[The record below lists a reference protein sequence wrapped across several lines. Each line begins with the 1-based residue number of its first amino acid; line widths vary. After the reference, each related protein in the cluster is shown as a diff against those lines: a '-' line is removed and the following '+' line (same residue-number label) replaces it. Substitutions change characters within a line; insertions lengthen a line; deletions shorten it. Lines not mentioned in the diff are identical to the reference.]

1 MILASGFQKIN
12 ILKHVILTK
21 QYQLD
26 VICNLGMSVLKQK
39 RKRNVVRMTECLFCF
54 PKSFEDN
61 LFYILPLWE
70 ACGLPCE
77 TIGSVN
83 ITSCNTKL
91 LLELNLVGV
100 HKELINSMFFQCDC
114 YIHQPPFKY
123 RIGALCCLTKINK
136 HSRHLCN
143 EISPVVVIL
152 MTNS

>member
-1 MILASGFQKIN
+1 MIFASGFQKIN

-26 VICNLGMSVLKQK
+26 VICNLRMSVLKQK
-39 RKRNVVRMTECLFCF
+39 RKQNLVRMTECLFCF
-54 PKSFEDN
+54 PKSFEAN

-70 ACGLPCE
+70 ACGLPCG

-83 ITSCNTKL
+83 ITSCNTRI

-100 HKELINSMFFQCDC
+100 HEELINSICFSSVIATHTSLLLGTLC
-114 YIHQPPFKY
+114 YLI
-123 RIGALCCLTKINK
+123 KINK